1 MIPVFTICMV
11 VFVIVLKMNV
21 NKNKLA
27 KDAANSDFWERE
39 QAANLIRRQ
48 DISGLDY
55 ISIPLEKFPLNLDNE
70 SEHVLRQLA
79 DEKILNLTG
88 ISNTDLKM
96 QYGVANLEAL
106 TAYDE
111 NFTKLVQ
118 VLTTYSSELLQ
129 AGQPDQARIALEYA
143 VSIHA
148 DAKAIYVM
156 LAKLYLASGE
166 ADRITDLIG
175 SAEHLNSIS
184 RASIIAAL
192 KALQECPNCE

>member
-21 NKNKLA
+21 NKNKAA
-27 KDAANSDFWERE
+27 KDTATSDFWERE
-39 QAANLIRRQ
+39 HAANLTRRQ

-55 ISIPLEKFPLNLDNE
+55 ISIPLEKFPLNLNTE
-70 SEHVLRQLA
+70 SEQTLRQLA

-118 VLTTYSSELLQ
+118 VLTTYSSELLD
-129 AGQPDQARIALEYA
+129 AGQPEQARIVLEYA

-148 DAKAIYVM
+148 DAKAIYVT
-156 LAKLYLASGE
+156 LAKLYLASDE
-166 ADRITDLIG
+166 ADRIADLIT
-175 SAEHLNSIS
+175 SAEGLNSIS
-184 RASIIAAL
+184 RSGIVDAL
-192 KALQECPNCE
+192 KALQERPNCE